1 MIADVHLLTLMKTSR
16 KIEVLLLRDLKKK
29 NQTNAVKEKINQNST
44 YSIKMTNH
52 ILQEITEREQFEKKS
67 WELKK

>member
-16 KIEVLLLRDLKKK
+16 KIEVLLLRDLKK

-52 ILQEITEREQFEKKS
+52 ILQDITEREQFEKKS
-67 WELKK
+67 WEMKK

>member
-29 NQTNAVKEKINQNST
+29 IKQMLLKRK
-44 YSIKMTNH
+44 SIKTAH
-52 ILQEITEREQFEKKS
+52 IQ
-67 WELKK
+67 LK

>member
-1 MIADVHLLTLMKTSR
+1 MIVDVHLLTLMKTSR
-16 KIEVLLLRDLKKK
+16 KIEVLLLRDLKK

>member
-16 KIEVLLLRDLKKK
+16 KIEVLLLRDLKK

>member
-16 KIEVLLLRDLKKK
+16 KIEVLLLRDFKK

>member
-16 KIEVLLLRDLKKK
+16 KIEVLLLRDLKK

-52 ILQEITEREQFEKKS
+52 ILQDITEREQFEKKS

>member
-16 KIEVLLLRDLKKK
+16 KIEVLLLRDLKK

-67 WELKK
+67 WEMKK

>member
-16 KIEVLLLRDLKKK
+16 KIEVLLLRDLKK

-52 ILQEITEREQFEKKS
+52 ILQEITEREQFEKKR
-67 WELKK
+67 WEMKK

>member
-16 KIEVLLLRDLKKK
+16 KIEVLLLRDLKK

-44 YSIKMTNH
+44 YSIEMTNH

-67 WELKK
+67 WEMKK

>member
-16 KIEVLLLRDLKKK
+16 KIEVLLLRNLKK